1 MVGAPDVVKKDLQGS
16 SVDVGLVIGQGVS
29 AFSNS
34 FSSITVTGLSVQ
46 IPAWRG
52 TCPPPHRGGWG
63 VVGSWYK

>member
-52 TCPPPHRGGWG
+52 TWGG